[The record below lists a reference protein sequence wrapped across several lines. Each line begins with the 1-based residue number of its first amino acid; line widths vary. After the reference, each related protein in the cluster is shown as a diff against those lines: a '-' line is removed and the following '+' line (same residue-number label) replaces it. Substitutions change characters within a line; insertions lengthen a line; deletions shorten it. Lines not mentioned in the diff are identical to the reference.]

1 MKSVAGNGDLLR
13 IAVVGCGQI
22 ADAHLQEIAKIS
34 NARVV
39 AVCDRERDL
48 AYQAA
53 ARFDIDKQYDDVDR
67 MLSEI
72 RPDVVHVTTPPHTH
86 FALASKCLE
95 FGAHVYVEK
104 PFALNGPQTR
114 DLLELA
120 TKRGLTACAGHDH
133 LFDPVW
139 KEACRLVAA
148 GELGDVVHV
157 DSLQGYDATGPF
169 GRLIQSDMRHWIHR
183 LPGGI
188 FHNVISHAVCKV
200 TPFLLDARPEVVAV
214 SFGTSD
220 VAPLPTELRVLVRG
234 ESVSAYIALLGR
246 ARPVRRAVRLYGTAG
261 SIDVDFE
268 SCLIQRI
275 GGPAL
280 PGAFGRIEAPLRQTF
295 EALHNSGLALKKF
308 ARSEIQYFAG
318 MRALFQSL
326 YDTIRSGGAPPIP
339 YGEIQR
345 VADIMDAVFEQTSP
359 DSKRLA
365 KTTTTIP

>member
-1 MKSVAGNGDLLR
+1 MTVVGNSEPVRVAV
-13 IAVVGCGQI
+13 IGCGQI
-22 ADAHLQEIAKIS
+22 ADAHLQEIATIS

-39 AVCDRERDL
+39 AVCDREPDL
-48 AYQAA
+48 TYQAA
-53 ARFDIDKQYDDVDR
+53 ARFDIDKQYSDVDR

-72 RPDVVHVTTPPHTH
+72 RPDVVHLTTPPHTH

-104 PFALNGPQTR
+104 PFALDGRQTR
-114 DLLELA
+114 GLLELA
-120 TKRGLTACAGHDH
+120 NTRGLIACVGHDH

-139 KEACRLVAA
+139 KEARRLVAS
-148 GELGDVVHV
+148 GELGDIVHV
-157 DSLQGYDATGPF
+157 DSTQGYDATGPF
-169 GRLIQSDMRHWIHR
+169 GRLIQTDKRHWIHR

-200 TPFLLDARPEVVAV
+200 TPFLLDARPEVVAI

-234 ESVSAYIALLGR
+234 ESVSAYIALLSR

-261 SIDVDFE
+261 SIEVEFE
-268 SCLIQRI
+268 SGLIRRI

-280 PGAFGRIEAPLRQTF
+280 PGVFGRIEAPLRQTF
-295 EALHNSGLALKKF
+295 EAMRNTGRTLNKF
-308 ARSEIQYFAG
+308 ARSEIHYFAG

-326 YDTIRSGGAPPIP
+326 YEAIRSGGAPPIP

-359 DSKRLA
+359 DSKRFA
-365 KTTTTIP
+365 NARTTSR